1 MLSWPGYGTLVTMK
15 NIALSLLFVLSGTTF
30 LAAQEATP
38 TDKDV
43 GYAFGLLMGQS
54 LSTSGLTYD
63 QATVI
68 QGLQD
73 ALTQGAKPRM
83 DAEAAKTVINT
94 ALIAVEAKATQ
105 AKVEKEQKWLADHGK
120 AKGVVTTTTGLQY
133 EVLKKGTG
141 AKPTTD
147 DVVKVDY
154 VGTLT
159 DGSEFDSSIARGE
172 PAVFPVG
179 QVIPGWVEGIQLME
193 VGAKYRFA
201 IPSAL
206 AYGAEGAGGVIPPYA
221 TLIFEV
227 ELLSIEAPEAPA
239 Q

>member
-1 MLSWPGYGTLVTMK
+1 MK
-15 NIALSLLFVLSGTTF
+15 NIALSFLLVFAGTT
-30 LAAQEATP
+30 LLSAQEAAP
-38 TDKDV
+38 TDQDV

-63 QATVI
+63 LESAV

-73 ALTQGAKPRM
+73 ALTQGGKPRM
-83 DAEAAKTVINT
+83 DEEAAKAVINT
-94 ALIAVEAKATQ
+94 ALVAVEAKATQ
-105 AKVEKEQKWLADHGK
+105 AKVDKEQQWLTEHGK
-120 AKGVVTTTTGLQY
+120 AQGVVTTSTGLQY

-141 AKPTTD
+141 AKPTAE

-193 VGAKYRFA
+193 VGAKFRFA
-201 IPSAL
+201 IPSSL
-206 AYGAEGAGGVIPPYA
+206 AYGPEGAGGVIPPYA

-227 ELLSIEAPEAPA
+227 ELLSIEAPEAIEAAPA

>member
-1 MLSWPGYGTLVTMK
+1 MK
-15 NIALSLLFVLSGTTF
+15 NTALSLLLVFAGTT
-30 LAAQEATP
+30 LLSAQEAAP
-38 TDKDV
+38 TDQDV
-43 GYAFGLLMGQS
+43 GYAFGLLMAQS

-63 QATVI
+63 QAAVV
-68 QGLQD
+68 QGVQD
-73 ALTQGAKPRM
+73 ALTQGGKPRM
-83 DAEAAKTVINT
+83 DEEAAKVIINS
-94 ALIAVEAKATQ
+94 ALMAVEAKATQ
-105 AKVEKEQKWLADHGK
+105 AKVDKEQQWLTEH
-120 AKGVVTTTTGLQY
+120 AKVQGVVTTESGLQY

-141 AKPTTD
+141 TKPTAD

-179 QVIPGWVEGIQLME
+179 QVIAGWVEGIQLME

-206 AYGAEGAGGVIPPYA
+206 AYGPEGAGGVIPPYA

-227 ELLSIEAPEAPA
+227 DLLSIEAPEAPEAAPA